1 MNAPGSIEHTTPQR
15 GADVDGAP
23 PQHAA
28 EVEAAPPLQ
37 SSDPGAPRPLRAA
50 DVHSARARA
59 KASGR
64 GIYDELESGCG
75 LTGRDYV
82 RALGELFGIATVE
95 TVQMFDWTPA
105 FALLP
110 LPRALQKDCVLFERA
125 GGHPFAVIP
134 DPFDAALQD
143 WVQAQAGGRIE
154 LLLALRSDIHAYLA
168 RQEASVRAID
178 SMVGSGNA
186 LAQHTESG
194 ETLSLR
200 TISEDTSPIV
210 KIVNSTLYDALKEG
224 ASDIHLRRTPRGM
237 QIKYRIDGVLVPVTH
252 VDGGDTAEQM
262 ISRIKVLA
270 ELDIAERRVPQ
281 DGKFQV
287 AYQKR
292 SIDIRVSVMPTIH
305 GEAAVLRILDKRT
318 VIGADGQLHL
328 DELGFDAATLGTLR
342 RLIDLPYG
350 MLLVT
355 GPTGSGKTTTL
366 YAAISEVNTGRDN
379 FLTIEDPVEYELED
393 VEQIPV
399 NEKQGLTFARGLRS
413 ILRHDPDKIM
423 VGEIRDRETA
433 EMAIQ
438 AALTGHTVYSTLHAN
453 NSFDVFSRLAYM
465 DIDPYSLTSA
475 LNGIWAQRLLRTN
488 CPHCTEDYVPQ
499 AAELQALGLS
509 GADAAEFKFRRG
521 RGCGDC
527 RGTGYRGRKAIAEI
541 MAMTDRLR
549 EMIAEKASLITIK
562 DEARKGGTRFLREV
576 ALDMARAG
584 QTTLEE
590 VARVTLSA

>member
-1 MNAPGSIEHTTPQR
+1 MNAPEPQLAALPRLTP
-15 GADVDGAP
+15 
-23 PQHAA
+23 
-28 EVEAAPPLQ
+28 
-37 SSDPGAPRPLRAA
+37 A
-50 DVHSARARA
+50 DVHAARALANATGRGVYEELEA
-59 KASGR
+59 ASG
-64 GIYDELESGCG
+64 LS
-75 LTGRDYV
+75 GRDYV
-82 RALGELFGIATVE
+82 QALAALFGQSAVE
-95 TVQMFDWTPA
+95 TAQMFDWTPA
-105 FALLP
+105 FDRLP
-110 LPRALQKDCVLFERA
+110 LARALQRDCVLFRGEDQRL
-125 GGHPFAVIP
+125 FAVVP
-134 DPFDAALQD
+134 DPFDAGLQD
-143 WVQAQAGGRIE
+143 WIAAQAGGHPDI
-154 LLLALRSDIHAYLA
+154 LLALRADIHAYLA
-168 RQEASVRAID
+168 RQEISVRATD
-178 SMVGSGNA
+178 GLMGEAGHRAAASEG
-186 LAQHTESG
+186 G
-194 ETLSLR
+194 ETLSLK
-200 TISEDTSPIV
+200 TISEDASPVV

-237 QIKYRIDGVLVPVTH
+237 QIKYRIDGVLVPLTH
-252 VDGGDTAEQM
+252 IDGDETAEQM
-262 ISRIKVLA
+262 VSRIKVLA

-287 AYQKR
+287 VYQKR

-305 GEAAVLRILDKRT
+305 GEASVLRILDKRT

-328 DELGFDAATLGTLR
+328 DELGFDAATLVTLR

-366 YAAISEVNTGRDN
+366 YAAISEINSGRDN
-379 FLTIEDPVEYELED
+379 FLTIEDPVEYELDD

-453 NSFDVFSRLAYM
+453 NSFDVFNRLAYM

-488 CPHCTEDYVPQ
+488 CPHCTEACVPD
-499 AAELQALGLS
+499 AAELAAVNLALEH
-509 GADAAEFKFRRG
+509 AAGFNFRRG

-549 EMIAEKASLITIK
+549 EMIAEKASIISIK
-562 DEARKGGTRFLREV
+562 EEARKGGTRFLREV
-576 ALDMARAG
+576 AMDMARQG
-584 QTTLEE
+584 QTTLAE

>member
-1 MNAPGSIEHTTPQR
+1 VNAPEPI
-15 GADVDGAP
+15 
-23 PQHAA
+23 AA
-28 EVEAAPPLQ
+28 V
-37 SSDPGAPRPLRAA
+37 PLRISPA
-50 DVHSARARA
+50 DVHAARKLAQ
-59 KASGR
+59 ASGR
-64 GIYDELESGCG
+64 SVYAELEASSH
-75 LTGRDYV
+75 LAVRDFV
-82 RALGELFGIATVE
+82 QAVAQLFGMQAVE
-95 TVQMFDWTPA
+95 TAQMFEWNPA
-105 FALLP
+105 FDRLP
-110 LPRALQKDCVLFERA
+110 LPRALQRDCVLFSDAQQRL
-125 GGHPFAVIP
+125 FAVIP

-143 WVQAQAGGRIE
+143 WIEGQAGATVE
-154 LLLALRSDIHAYLA
+154 LFLALRADIHAYLA

-178 SMVGSGNA
+178 SLMNQGA
-186 LAQHTESG
+186 AQAEVDDSAA
-194 ETLSLR
+194 TLSLR
-200 TISEDTSPIV
+200 SISEDASPVV
-210 KIVNSTLYDALKEG
+210 KIVNSTLYDGLKEG

-252 VDGGDTAEQM
+252 VDGSETAEQM

-287 AYQKR
+287 GYQNR
-292 SIDIRVSVMPTIH
+292 NIDIRVSVMPTIH

-318 VIGADGQLHL
+318 VIGADGHLHL
-328 DELGFDAATLGTLR
+328 DDLGFDAGTLKILR
-342 RLIDLPYG
+342 SLIDLPYG

-366 YAAISEVNTGRDN
+366 YAAISEVNSGRDN
-379 FLTIEDPVEYELED
+379 FLTIEDPVEYELDD

-453 NSFDVFSRLAYM
+453 NSFDVFNRLAYM

-488 CPHCTEDYVPQ
+488 CPHCTESYTPSREEIGAV
-499 AAELQALGLS
+499 GLS
-509 GADAAEFKFRRG
+509 EPDATGYIFRRG

-527 RGTGYRGRKAIAEI
+527 RGTGFRGRKAIAEI

-549 EMIAEKASLITIK
+549 EMIAEKASIIAIK
-562 DEARKGGTRFLREV
+562 AEARKGGTRFLRDA
-576 ALDMARAG
+576 ALEMARQG

>member
-1 MNAPGSIEHTTPQR
+1 MNAPERVAGIGRDITTPQVHEAR
-15 GADVDGAP
+15 K
-23 PQHAA
+23 AA
-28 EVEAAPPLQ
+28 
-37 SSDPGAPRPLRAA
+37 
-50 DVHSARARA
+50 
-59 KASGR
+59 KTSGKSV
-64 GIYDELESGCG
+64 YAELEAGCQ
-75 LTGRDYV
+75 
-82 RALGELFGIATVE
+82 LGAREFVESAARLFGMPIAE
-95 TVQMFDWTPA
+95 TAQMFDWAPA
-105 FALLP
+105 FERLP
-110 LPRALQKDCVLFERA
+110 LQRALQRDCVLFGNA
-125 GGHPFAVIP
+125 TDGYVGVVP
-134 DPFDAALQD
+134 DPFDASLQD
-143 WVQAQAGGRIE
+143 WLEAQAGAPVRIF
-154 LLLALRSDIHAYLA
+154 LALRADIHAYLA
-168 RQEASVRAID
+168 RQEAGVRAID
-178 SMVGSGNA
+178 GLQGAATAEIRSAEQTAN
-186 LAQHTESG
+186 
-194 ETLSLR
+194 LSLKS
-200 TISEDTSPIV
+200 ISEDASPVV
-210 KIVNSTLYDALKEG
+210 KIVNSTLYDGLKEG
-224 ASDIHLRRTPRGM
+224 ASDIHLRRTTRGM

-252 VDGGDTAEQM
+252 IDGGETAEQM

-287 AYQKR
+287 AYQSR
-292 SIDIRVSVMPTIH
+292 NIDIRVSVMPTIH

-318 VIGADGQLHL
+318 VIGSDGQLHL
-328 DELGFDAATLGTLR
+328 DDLGFDTATLTMLR
-342 RLIDLPYG
+342 GLTDLPYG

-379 FLTIEDPVEYELED
+379 FLTIEDPVEYELDD

-453 NSFDVFSRLAYM
+453 NSFDVFNRLAYM

-488 CPHCTEDYVPQ
+488 CPHCAEAYVPKP
-499 AAELQALGLS
+499 AELALANL
-509 GADAAEFKFRRG
+509 DAAAAAGFVFRRG

-527 RGTGYRGRKAIAEI
+527 RGTGFKGRKAIAEV

-549 EMIAEKASLITIK
+549 EMIAEKASILTIK
-562 DEARKGGTRFLREV
+562 DEARRGGTRFLREV
-576 ALDMARAG
+576 ALDMARLG
-584 QTTLEE
+584 QTTLAE
-590 VARVTLSA
+590 VARVTLAS

>member
-1 MNAPGSIEHTTPQR
+1 MNAPEAFAASPGIT
-15 GADVDGAP
+15 AAAV
-23 PQHAA
+23 HA
-28 EVEAAPPLQ
+28 
-37 SSDPGAPRPLRAA
+37 
-50 DVHSARARA
+50 ARARA
-59 KASGR
+59 KTSGR
-64 GIYDELESGCG
+64 SVYDELEAACG
-75 LTGRDYV
+75 LVGRDYV
-82 RALGELFGIATVE
+82 NAIAALFAMRPVE
-95 TVQMFDWTPA
+95 TAQMFGWTPA
-105 FALLP
+105 FDRLP
-110 LPRALQKDCVLFERA
+110 LARALQKDCVLFAEASGRL
-125 GGHPFAVIP
+125 FAVIP
-134 DPFDAALQD
+134 DPFDTGLQD
-143 WVQAQAGGRIE
+143 WVQAQAGGAVDI
-154 LLLALRSDIHAYLA
+154 LLALRSDIHAYLA
-168 RQEASVRAID
+168 RQEISVRAID
-178 SMVGSGNA
+178 SVKGASAGPILSSEGGA
-186 LAQHTESG
+186 S
-194 ETLSLR
+194 LSLK
-200 TISEDTSPIV
+200 TISEDASPVV

-252 VDGGDTAEQM
+252 IDGNETAEQM
-262 ISRIKVLA
+262 VSRIKVLA

-287 AYQKR
+287 SYQKR

-328 DELGFDAATLGTLR
+328 DDLGFDPATLLTLR
-342 RLIDLPYG
+342 RLTDLPYG

-366 YAAISEVNTGRDN
+366 YAAISEINNGRDN

-453 NSFDVFSRLAYM
+453 NSFDVFNRLAYM

-488 CPHCTEDYVPQ
+488 CPHCTDDYVPD
-499 AAELQALGLS
+499 AAEMEGLGLS
-509 GADAAEFKFRRG
+509 SADAAGFSFRRG

-549 EMIAEKASLITIK
+549 EMIADKASIINIK
-562 DEARKGGTRFLREV
+562 EEARKGGTRFLREV
-576 ALDMARAG
+576 ALDMARQG

>member
-1 MNAPGSIEHTTPQR
+1 MNAPDRLAIETSSLT
-15 GADVDGAP
+15 
-23 PQHAA
+23 AA
-28 EVEAAPPLQ
+28 E
-37 SSDPGAPRPLRAA
+37 
-50 DVHSARARA
+50 VHSARSRA
-59 KASGR
+59 QQSGR
-64 GIYDELESGCG
+64 SVYAELEASSGMAPREFVKAVG
-75 LTGRDYV
+75 H
-82 RALGELFGIATVE
+82 LFGMQTVE
-95 TVQMFDWTPA
+95 TTQMYGWAPA
-105 FALLP
+105 FDRLSLT
-110 LPRALQKDCVLFERA
+110 RALQKDCVLFLDKHA
-125 GGHPFAVIP
+125 QLLAVIP
-134 DPFDAALQD
+134 DPFDGALQD
-143 WVQAQAGGRIE
+143 WVEAQAGGRVE
-154 LLLALRSDIHAYLA
+154 VLLALRADIHAYLA

-178 SMVGSGNA
+178 SVV
-186 LAQHTESG
+186 TEHAAHARAEDNT
-194 ETLSLR
+194 ETLSLK
-200 TISEDTSPIV
+200 TISEDSSPIV
-210 KIVNSTLYDALKEG
+210 KIVNSTIYDALKEG
-224 ASDIHLRRTPRGM
+224 ASDVHLRRTPRGM
-237 QIKYRIDGVLVPVTH
+237 QIKYRIDGVLVPVKH
-252 VDGGDTAEQM
+252 IDGEETAEQM

-281 DGKFQV
+281 DGKYQV
-287 AYQKR
+287 GYQSR
-292 SIDIRVSVMPTIH
+292 NVDIRVSVMPTIH

-328 DELGFDAATLGTLR
+328 DDLGFDAGTLKLLR
-342 RLIDLPYG
+342 SLIDLPYG

-366 YAAISEVNTGRDN
+366 YAAISEVNSGRDN
-379 FLTIEDPVEYELED
+379 FLTIEDPVEYELDD

-453 NSFDVFSRLAYM
+453 NSFDVFNRLAYM
-465 DIDPYSLTSA
+465 EIDPYSLTSA

-488 CPHCTEDYVPQ
+488 CPHCTEAYAPE
-499 AAELQALGLS
+499 AEEIAALGLS
-509 GADAAEFKFRRG
+509 REDAAAFTFRRG

-549 EMIAEKASLITIK
+549 EMIAEKASIISIK
-562 DEARKGGTRFLREV
+562 EEARKGGTRFLREA
-576 ALDMARAG
+576 ALDMARQG
-584 QTTLEE
+584 LTTLEE

>member
-1 MNAPGSIEHTTPQR
+1 VNAPEP
-15 GADVDGAP
+15 
-23 PQHAA
+23 HAT
-28 EVEAAPPLQ
+28 
-37 SSDPGAPRPLRAA
+37 APRQLAAA
-50 DVHSARARA
+50 DVHAARQLA
-59 KASGR
+59 KISGR
-64 GIYDELESGCG
+64 GVYGELEAASGLG
-75 LTGRDYV
+75 GRDFV
-82 RALGELFGIATVE
+82 QAVARLFGLATVE
-95 TVQMFDWTPA
+95 TAQMFDWTPA
-105 FALLP
+105 FDRLP
-110 LPRALQKDCVLFERA
+110 LPRALQRDCVLFSAEA
-125 GGHPFAVIP
+125 GRLIAVIP
-134 DPFDAALQD
+134 DPFDTALRD
-143 WVQAQAGGRIE
+143 WIEAQAGGAVE
-154 LLLALRSDIHAYLA
+154 LLLALRADIHAYLA

-178 SMVGSGNA
+178 SLMGDSA
-186 LAQHTESG
+186 AHAQADAG
-194 ETLSLR
+194 AATLSLR
-200 TISEDTSPIV
+200 SISEDASPIV

-252 VDGGDTAEQM
+252 IDGGETAEQM
-262 ISRIKVLA
+262 VSRIKVLA

-287 AYQKR
+287 GYQSR
-292 SIDIRVSVMPTIH
+292 NIDIRVSVMPTIH

-328 DELGFDAATLGTLR
+328 DDLGFDGGTLKILR
-342 RLIDLPYG
+342 SLIDLPYG

-366 YAAISEVNTGRDN
+366 YAAISEVNSGRDN

-453 NSFDVFSRLAYM
+453 NSFDVFNRLAYM

-488 CPHCTEDYVPQ
+488 CPHCTESYAPDEAEI
-499 AAELQALGLS
+499 AAVGLAR
-509 GADAAEFKFRRG
+509 ADTAGFSFRHG

-527 RGTGYRGRKAIAEI
+527 RGTGFRGRKAIAEI

-549 EMIAEKASLITIK
+549 ELIAEKASIIAIK

-576 ALDMARAG
+576 ALDMARQG
-584 QTTLEE
+584 QTTLAE